1 MDGIFKFSIFFI
13 GLGIPENIFG
23 YCYYYCCKFSAF
35 AFYAL
40 FLLEDGSDNIIC
52 WWWIFF
58 SSLINYI
65 GYIFSIL
72 LILLLLL
79 LPYSLSDCT
88 SLGVGTF
95 GNNFDFISIFS
106 DLTSFFTK

>member
-52 WWWIFF
+52 
-58 SSLINYI
+58 
-65 GYIFSIL
+65 
-72 LILLLLL
+72 
-79 LPYSLSDCT
+79 
-88 SLGVGTF
+88 
-95 GNNFDFISIFS
+95 
-106 DLTSFFTK
+106 